1 MSDSFY
7 LVSLSLKILYF
18 VKNKCY
24 TFDFCLEQNIVEI
37 KLIGK

>member
-7 LVSLSLKILYF
+7 LVSLSLKISYF
-18 VKNKCY
+18 VENKCY
-24 TFDFCLEQNIVEI
+24 TMDFYLEQNIVEI